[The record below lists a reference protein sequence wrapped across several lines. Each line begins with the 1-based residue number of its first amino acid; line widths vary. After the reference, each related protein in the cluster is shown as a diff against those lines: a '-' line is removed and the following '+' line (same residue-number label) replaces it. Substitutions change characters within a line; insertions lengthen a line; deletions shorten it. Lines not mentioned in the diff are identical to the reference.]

1 MRQPP
6 LEEMR
11 ARFDSAEDERCLS
24 VAAGLTL
31 WRPGRLVRIPM
42 KTTTESNSKPSA
54 VPIQDRQ
61 SVRFKADTCSDS
73 NPPSTN

>member
-31 WRPGRLVRIPM
+31 WRPGRLGLRNQLANI
-42 KTTTESNSKPSA
+42 EG
-54 VPIQDRQ
+54 
-61 SVRFKADTCSDS
+61 
-73 NPPSTN
+73 